1 MISPKNQDL
10 SLEGLTLWWTQQK
23 KVLFAGTLL
32 WRAGA
37 LPAVGQETETAPL
50 SFLSFLRGT
59 KEDATCS
66 APSGDSENRAEAAL
80 RSQRVTRSAD
90 PQ

>member
-1 MISPKNQDL
+1 M
-10 SLEGLTLWWTQQK
+10 
-23 KVLFAGTLL
+23 LFAGTLL